1 MVESFFYFCA
11 TIMKKM
17 PAILANSPVLDC
29 GRLVSAAMASVAMPE
44 NGPVKQSTLFLAH
57 FILQSRNHPPMTQA
71 ILAMGEQ
78 IVRGIVT
85 CVAVISPRQQV
96 ELFADV
102 FLSLNKKYPA
112 EFVMWM
118 KVLQLP
124 EFPTPEISPEHK
136 KVFMD
141 AMIK

>member
-1 MVESFFYFCA
+1 M
-11 TIMKKM
+11 
-17 PAILANSPVLDC
+17 
-29 GRLVSAAMASVAMPE
+29 AAVTMPE

-57 FILQSRNHPPMTQA
+57 FILQSRNFPPMTQA
-71 ILAMGEQ
+71 ILELGEQ
-78 IVRGIVT
+78 IVSGTIM

-96 ELFADV
+96 ELFADI

-112 EFVMWM
+112 EFVVWM

-124 EFPTPEISPEHK
+124 EFPTPEISPEVK

-141 AMIK
+141 AVIK